1 MLQIG
6 EGVIMFKIKLVANNE
21 VIIDNT
27 LSEDA
32 VKSIAEV
39 DDVNALSNDVFAN
52 IKLNNK
58 CIEFAKQI
66 MNNHGVEHAKLYIT
80 NSYFEEPT
88 HEDFD
93 L

>member
-1 MLQIG
+1 
-6 EGVIMFKIKLVANNE
+6 MFKMKLVANNE
-21 VIIDNT
+21 VILDNT

-39 DDVNALSNDVFAN
+39 DDVNVLSNDVFAN

-66 MNNHGVEHAKLYIT
+66 MKNHGVDHAKLYLT
-80 NSYFEEPT
+80 NSYFAEPT